1 MSLAQRCHWARLA
14 IDAVLCGRVF
24 WAETDP
30 HSSLGIMCLVVP
42 TYPST
47 HRLTAPLDAEEVD
60 HAVMYML
67 DDIMGKTYL
76 AMDEWDSQ
84 DVFHSTVAD
93 ATVDG
98 YTNSD
103 GRTSI
108 LVTAESVGR
117 MSGVHALKYG
127 QWEVFG
133 VLGKPL
139 QVYVLLGYEFDDD
152 GCKVETLDDV
162 MESMRSRGCKVV
174 EPYPGRRFNDDSFL
188 RYLEVS
194 LCYHPRLR
202 WKLLRT
208 RWLPNWRITN
218 FWWRSAGEG
227 QHSLGGIG
235 AIRNRNEWEGDDLM
249 PR

>member
-76 AMDEWDSQ
+76 A
-84 DVFHSTVAD
+84 
-93 ATVDG
+93 
-98 YTNSD
+98 Y
-103 GRTSI
+103 
-108 LVTAESVGR
+108 
-117 MSGVHALKYG
+117 
-127 QWEVFG
+127 
-133 VLGKPL
+133 
-139 QVYVLLGYEFDDD
+139 
-152 GCKVETLDDV
+152 
-162 MESMRSRGCKVV
+162 
-174 EPYPGRRFNDDSFL
+174 
-188 RYLEVS
+188 
-194 LCYHPRLR
+194 PRLR

-227 QHSLGGIG
+227 QHRLGGTG